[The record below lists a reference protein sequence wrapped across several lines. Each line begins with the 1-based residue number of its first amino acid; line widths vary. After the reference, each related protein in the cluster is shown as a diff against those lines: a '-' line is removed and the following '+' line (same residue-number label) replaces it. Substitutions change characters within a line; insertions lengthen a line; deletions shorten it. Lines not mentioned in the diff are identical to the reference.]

1 MNKTLSIQA
10 YSIRDKLNTL
20 EETKEAF
27 KALASYGYTG
37 VQTAGEPSYGYEEY
51 RKSAD
56 EAGLKIIG
64 THLGI
69 DLFENTD
76 ETIRI
81 HNILGTKNAGVGGM
95 PGLWDANFSKETVY
109 SFIER
114 AGKVA
119 QAFHDKGLTFT
130 YHHHERE
137 FAKIGNE
144 TIMDIIIKELNFNT
158 TFVLDTYWL
167 QAGGVNIIEWLKK
180 LEGKVN
186 ILHLKD
192 FAVPFGKGGYVIT
205 ELGNG
210 NINYREVIKAAEAS
224 GVEHLCYEQDTN
236 HKEDSLLSA
245 KQSAEYFYSII

>member
-10 YSIRDKLNTL
+10 FSVRDKLNTI

-27 KALASYGYTG
+27 KKLASYGYTG

-51 RKSAD
+51 RKAAD
-56 EAGLKIIG
+56 DAGLEIIG

-69 DLFENTD
+69 ELFEDID
-76 ETIRI
+76 EAVRI
-81 HNILGTKNAGVGGM
+81 HKVLGTSNAGVGGM
-95 PGLWDANFSKETVY
+95 PGLWSADFSPQTVY

-114 AGKVA
+114 AQGVA
-119 QAFHDKGLTFT
+119 EEFEKNGLTFT

-144 TIMDIIIKELNFNT
+144 TIIDLIIKELGFNT

-167 QAGGVNIIEWLKK
+167 QAGGVNILEWLKK

-192 FAVPFGKGGYVIT
+192 FSVPFGKAGYVMT
-205 ELGNG
+205 ELGSG
-210 NINYREVIKAAEAS
+210 NINFKEIIRVAEAT

-245 KQSAEYFYSII
+245 KLSAEYFYSII